1 MLSLGRTG
9 RGAANMFQPIIVPG
23 DTVFFRFTSGPIATF
38 WGYKFSITPL
48 EWRLNDV
55 QALKG
60 LNFELGTFFILSFF
74 HARRLILLF
83 LKVIGSLNSFSKKD
97 PHLWKMCTLWICM
110 MHWYSQHLTPK
121 THTHLNKYDYRC
133 GTLGLRRGQR
143 RGVVYSCC

>member
-9 RGAANMFQPIIVPG
+9 RGAANMFQPTIVPG

-97 PHLWKMCTLWICM
+97 PHL
-110 MHWYSQHLTPK
+110 
-121 THTHLNKYDYRC
+121 
-133 GTLGLRRGQR
+133 
-143 RGVVYSCC
+143 